1 MAEIGGIYNPRS
13 VVEALEEGVCRDYW
27 NKTGGFSELEEYITM
42 NFDGLGEAVT
52 ELVAGNEI
60 SVDVLGLSLIHI

>member
-1 MAEIGGIYNPRS
+1 
-13 VVEALEEGVCRDYW
+13 
-27 NKTGGFSELEEYITM
+27 M

-60 SVDVLGLSLIHI
+60 SVDVLGFPMIWIVLMIKMR